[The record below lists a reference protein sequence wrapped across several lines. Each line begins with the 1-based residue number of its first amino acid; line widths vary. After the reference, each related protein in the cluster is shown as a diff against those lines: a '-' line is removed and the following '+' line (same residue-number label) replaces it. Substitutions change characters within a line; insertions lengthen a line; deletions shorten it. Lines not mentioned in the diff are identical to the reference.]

1 MKTDENKYTS
11 EVVEV
16 FPYRGVNSLTRS
28 EKIKLK
34 TADTIV
40 IGQAIDQN
48 GGSFTI
54 ENPIYLAIVAIHNP
68 KNKDGDTDY
77 NSYVI
82 VCENGDIYSTS
93 SESAFEGILD
103 IMEEMADDEGNPVEP
118 YSLMFTKRQSKNNS
132 GKFISVSLA

>member
-16 FPYRGVNSLTRS
+16 LPNRDLTRA
-28 EKIKLK
+28 EKIRLK
-34 TADTIV
+34 TADTVV

-54 ENPIYLAIVAIHNP
+54 ENPLYVAIVAIHNP

-77 NSYVI
+77 NSYII
-82 VCENGDIYSTS
+82 VCEDGAIYSTS
-93 SESAFEGILD
+93 SESAFEGIAD
-103 IMEEMADDEGNPVEP
+103 IMADMANEDGTPSEP